1 MDAGVNAWF
10 DEEPAGSTFADERLG
25 KRLRQLVERL
35 SGAMGASIPLAC
47 QDWANTKAA
56 YRFFANDRVS
66 EGEILAGH
74 FQATR
79 SRFASTPGLFWS
91 CRIRVNSSIVSI
103 RRRLLRDIALD
114 YSATSLVTRGADRRM
129 GVARP

>member
-10 DEEPAGSTFADERLG
+10 DDELAGSTFVDERLG

-35 SGAMGASIPLAC
+35 NGTMGASIPLAC

-66 EGEILAGH
+66 EGDILAGH

-79 SRFASTPGLFWS
+79 SRFAATTGPILVLQDTSD
-91 CRIRVNSSIVSI
+91 SSIKGSGPSRSGSPVGPT
-103 RRRLLRDIALD
+103 RARLTAPGR
-114 YSATSLVTRGADRRM
+114 SRFADF
-129 GVARP
+129 